1 MFDGI
6 FESIEEWMRDLLTGM
21 VTSNLTTMFTD
32 VNEKTGEIATQVG
45 QTPQGWNRSIFSL
58 IQNLSTSVIVPIAGM
73 IITFVLCYE
82 LISMLTEKN
91 SMHEIDTW
99 MFFKYFFKMWVAVYL
114 VSNTFTIAMA
124 VFDVGQHVVSAAGG
138 VIGAETAI
146 DIDPMIEAMETAM
159 GSMEVGELVVLA
171 PETMLV
177 SLCMKIMSV
186 LITVL
191 LYGRMIEIYLY
202 TSVAPIPFATFSN
215 REWGQVGN
223 NYFRGL
229 LALGFQGFFMMVC
242 VGIYAVLVSTIQ
254 ISDNMHSALF
264 GVAAYTVILCFSLM
278 KTSGLSKAVFNA
290 H

>member
-6 FESIEEWMRDLLTGM
+6 FEAIEKWMRELLTGM
-21 VTSNLTTMFTD
+21 VTSNLTEMFRD
-32 VNEKTGEIATQVG
+32 VNEKTGEIAAQVG
-45 QTPQGWNRSIFSL
+45 QTPQGWNGGIFSL
-58 IQNLSTSVIVPIAGM
+58 IQNLSNSVIVPVAGM

-82 LISMLTEKN
+82 LVSMLTERN
-91 SMHEIDTW
+91 NMHEVDTW

-138 VIGAETAI
+138 AISSETAI
-146 DIDPMIEAMETAM
+146 SADSMVSGMAAAME
-159 GSMEVGELVVLA
+159 SMEIGELMALA
-171 PETMLV
+171 LETMLV

-186 LITVL
+186 LITVI
-191 LYGRMIEIYLY
+191 LYGRMTEIYLY
-202 TSVAPIPFATFSN
+202 TSIAPIPFATFSN

-223 NYFRGL
+223 SYFRGL

-242 VGIYAVLVSTIQ
+242 VGIYAVLVSTIH

-264 GVAAYTVILCFSLM
+264 GVAAYTVLLCFSLM
-278 KTSGLSKAVFNA
+278 KTGSLSRAVFNA

>member
-6 FESIEEWMRDLLTGM
+6 FDAIEEWMRELLSGM

-45 QTPQGWNRSIFSL
+45 QTPQGWNGSIFSL
-58 IQNLSTSVIVPIAGM
+58 IQNLSNSVIVPIAGM

-82 LISMLTEKN
+82 LITMLTEKN
-91 SMHEIDTW
+91 NMHEIDTW

-114 VSNTFTIAMA
+114 VTNTFTIAMA
-124 VFDVGQHVVSAAGG
+124 VFAVGQHVVNAAGG
-138 VIGAETAI
+138 VINSQTAI
-146 DIDPMIEAMETAM
+146 NVDSMIDSMETAM
-159 GSMEVGELVVLA
+159 ESMEIGELVILA
-171 PETMLV
+171 LETLLV

-186 LITVL
+186 LITVI

-202 TSVAPIPFATFSN
+202 TSVAPIPFATMSN

-242 VGIYAVLVSTIQ
+242 VGIYAVLVSTIE

-278 KTSGLSKAVFNA
+278 KTGNLSKSIFNA